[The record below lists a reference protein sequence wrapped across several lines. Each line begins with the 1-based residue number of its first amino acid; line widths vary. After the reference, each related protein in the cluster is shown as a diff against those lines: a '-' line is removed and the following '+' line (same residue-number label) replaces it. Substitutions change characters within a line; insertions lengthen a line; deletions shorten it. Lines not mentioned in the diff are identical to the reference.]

1 MTDIFFVSE
10 TLINNTKT
18 MSLHSIEYHFP
29 RWEVIFHGT
38 ERHEKFQVIKKVQY
52 SIVLSH
58 ITLCIQ
64 KAVSKIN
71 ED

>member
-1 MTDIFFVSE
+1 
-10 TLINNTKT
+10 
-18 MSLHSIEYHFP
+18 MSLHSVEYHFP

-64 KAVSKIN
+64 KAVSEIT
-71 ED
+71 DD